1 MIIAIDGFS
10 SCGKST
16 LAKALAQ
23 FYDFIFIDTGAMYRA
38 VALYFLRHEVDLE
51 NQVAIKEALENI
63 HLQLDNQDGN
73 ALTYLNGEDVSKE
86 IRQRKV
92 ADIVSD
98 VAKIDLVR
106 TKMVEYQRKMSK
118 DKSVVMD
125 GRDIGTVVFPEA
137 DVKFFVT
144 ATIEERSKRRF
155 LELKQK
161 GIMMEIHE
169 VQQNLLKRDHIDS
182 TRKNSPLKRA
192 VDAFLIDNTYLSQE
206 EQLDLARKVIE
217 DRARVDN

>member
-217 DRARVDN
+217 DRTRVDN